1 MTDALTA
8 SPFLKSMALRKAQ
21 RKAAK
26 IRLGLASPSGGGKT
40 YSALLIAKG
49 LAGSWDKVA
58 VIDTENGSADLY
70 SHLGDYNVLALTA
83 PYDPKKY
90 IDAIKECE
98 SAGME
103 VIIVDSIT
111 HEWSGVGGCLE
122 MQQIAVEKQRVKNT
136 YTAWKEITPLHQKFI
151 DTILQ
156 SNCHIITTVRSK
168 TDYLMVNES
177 GKNSIQKVGMAQVTR
192 DGFEYELTI
201 SLDLDVN
208 HRAIA
213 SKDRTGLFEGRPA
226 FVPSEETGRIIKEW
240 CESGADRVSEF
251 KADLG
256 MCKTKEEV
264 LALNGKY
271 PDLLIVGE
279 SGKKVYPDAL
289 RELVK
294 AKYEEVSE

>member
-1 MTDALTA
+1 
-8 SPFLKSMALRKAQ
+8 MALRKAQ

-70 SHLGDYNVLALTA
+70 SHLGDYNVLTLTA
-83 PYDPKKY
+83 PYNPQKY

-156 SNCHIITTVRSK
+156 SDCHIITTVRSK

-213 SKDRTGLFEGRPA
+213 SKDRTGLFEGKPA
-226 FVPSEETGRIIKEW
+226 FVPSEETGRLIKEW

-251 KADLG
+251 KADLAK
-256 MCKTKEEV
+256 CESKEAV
-264 LALNGKY
+264 LSLNEKY
-271 PDLLIVGE
+271 SDLLVVGE

-294 AKYEEVSE
+294 AKYGEVSK

>member
-1 MTDALTA
+1 
-8 SPFLKSMALRKAQ
+8 MALRKAQ

-49 LAGSWDKVA
+49 LAGSWDRVA

-70 SHLGDYNVLALTA
+70 SHLGDYNVLTLTA
-83 PYDPKKY
+83 PYNPQKY

-103 VIIVDSIT
+103 VIIIDSIT

-136 YTAWKEITPLHQKFI
+136 YTAWKEITPMHQKFI

-256 MCKTKEEV
+256 MCKTKEDV
-264 LALNGKY
+264 LALNEKY
-271 PDLLIVGE
+271 SDLLVVGE
-279 SGKKVYPDAL
+279 SGKKVYPDSL

-294 AKYEEVSE
+294 AKYEEVSK